1 MFTFSLKSLGILQWK
16 ASVKLSPFQA
26 VTEKFYTDKKDIQ
39 IFLIY
44 KEIHSGA
51 VAKSY
56 MTNGLLIYG
65 EIFAHHSEFPYIWG
79 KFYFLFYKCIGE
91 RPELCIF

>member
-26 VTEKFYTDKKDIQ
+26 VTEEYYTDKKNKKN
-39 IFLIY
+39 FLIY
-44 KEIHSGA
+44 KEIQNGA

-56 MTNGLLIYG
+56 MTNCLLIYG
-65 EIFAHHSEFPYIWG
+65 EIFAHHSEFPYIWE
-79 KFYFLFYKCIGE
+79 KFSFLFYKCIAV
-91 RPELCIF
+91 RPDLCIF